1 MNKERIRVI
10 SVYGE
15 QKGKNLEEKLKG
27 FMKEEK
33 EGNLIIGA
41 ENFNIRIGELGG
53 MEMEGEGVERC
64 SKNKIIRNRGR
75 SFVEWVKDKGLYS
88 LNGRTS
94 GDWEG
99 EYTYIK
105 ARGNSVIDYV
115 MVNEDVND
123 RIIDFKVDVRVDSD
137 HLLLCLKIKEHGE
150 EEDPITDAE
159 RK

>member
-105 ARGNSVIDYV
+105 AR
-115 MVNEDVND
+115 
-123 RIIDFKVDVRVDSD
+123 DFKVDVRVDSD